1 MDLTYIFQ
9 LILLCSFL
17 IVSVAFAIKLVVETY
32 LNWLEV
38 KEGITLFKQQIEL
51 GEKRANFPIDHQPAK
66 TNFLQHRGKTQ
77 FSSEK
82 NCSFVRK
89 FVL

>member
-38 KEGITLFKQQIEL
+38 KEGISVFRQQLE
-51 GEKRANFPIDHQPAK
+51 EEEQDN
-66 TNFLQHRGKTQ
+66 
-77 FSSEK
+77 E
-82 NCSFVRK
+82 
-89 FVL
+89 

>member
-38 KEGITLFKQQIEL
+38 KEGITLFKQQIEQ
-51 GEKRANFPIDHQPAK
+51 EEQD
-66 TNFLQHRGKTQ
+66 
-77 FSSEK
+77 SE
-82 NCSFVRK
+82 
-89 FVL
+89 